1 MQPNTNSNFE
11 KQSETQS
18 RRNMENGVD
27 TLKDAETKHTFSNFD
42 NWSNQVRVSFLW
54 KFWKENFIELTL
66 FLQGFVYSV
75 TFDKG
80 PDGAHFVCEH
90 W

>member
-1 MQPNTNSNFE
+1 MVE
-11 KQSETQS
+11 KAI
-18 RRNMENGVD
+18 ENGVD